1 MGKKILNIFR
11 IFKYNKK
18 QNKMTTEVKQA
29 IEKLTLSTDIVKEV
43 EAVTEK
49 HYSLNQRFQVIRDG
63 KEYFISIKKVDVNG
77 QVIKSHVRLD
87 IDTDLPKKEK
97 PSTRKEKQIEM
108 WQQKLDEAIQKKN
121 QALIN
126 NYKWNIKKL
135 RGY

>member
-1 MGKKILNIFR
+1 MR
-11 IFKYNKK
+11 
-18 QNKMTTEVKQA
+18 TEVKQA
-29 IEKLTLSTDIVKEV
+29 IEKLTISTDIVKEV
-43 EAVTEK
+43 EPVTEK
-49 HYSLNQRFQVIRDG
+49 HYSLNQRFIVTREG

-77 QVIKSHVRLD
+77 QVIKSHIRLD

-97 PSTRKEKQIEM
+97 PLTRKEKQIEM
-108 WQQKLDEAIQKKN
+108 WQQKLDDAIEKKN

>member
-1 MGKKILNIFR
+1 
-11 IFKYNKK
+11 
-18 QNKMTTEVKQA
+18 MTTEVKQA

-77 QVIKSHVRLD
+77 QVIKSHIRLD
-87 IDTDLPKKEK
+87 VDTDLPRKEK
-97 PSTRKEKQIEM
+97 PATRKENQIAM
-108 WQQKLDEAIQKKN
+108 WQQKLDEAIKNKN
-121 QALIN
+121 QPLIN